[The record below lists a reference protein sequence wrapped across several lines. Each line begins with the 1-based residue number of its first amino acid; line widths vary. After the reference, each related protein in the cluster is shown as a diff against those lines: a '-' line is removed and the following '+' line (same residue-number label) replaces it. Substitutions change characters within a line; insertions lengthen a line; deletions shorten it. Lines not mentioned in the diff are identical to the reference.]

1 MEDKKGKEE
10 YREWEKHHYAAAAR
24 WLKEVALLMLASLV
38 VQRFLSRGSFDD
50 PVMLMGIGL
59 AAMLYAGAINL
70 LLKS

>member
-1 MEDKKGKEE
+1 MP
-10 YREWEKHHYAAAAR
+10 EWYITKRGQEPRYETNHM
-24 WLKEVALLMLASLV
+24 KEVALLMLASLV

-50 PVMLMGIGL
+50 PVMLLGIGL